1 MNLPPE
7 TAKFRWYYVPE
18 LIVLFIIIPVLYL
31 LDVIPVHK
39 IIPLLILL
47 VYCCGILLIRKPVNS
62 DRFSIK
68 ANWKIILLLFIAI
81 SVSVYLFI
89 YFYVNDG
96 TLLANLSENRK
107 LLYMILMYPL
117 LSAVPQEIIF
127 REFFFYRYGTIF
139 RSPALLLAANVLL
152 FSFAHIYFA
161 SSIVTIFTL
170 VGGAIFAV
178 TYLRTRSLLVVSIQH
193 SLYGLMILSSGLG
206 EYFYKAF

>member
-7 TAKFRWYYVPE
+7 TAKFHWYHVPE
-18 LIVLFIIIPVLYL
+18 LIILFIIVPVLYVW
-31 LDVIPVHK
+31 DAVPVHK
-39 IIPLLILL
+39 VIPLVVLL
-47 VYCCGILLIRKPVNS
+47 VYCGGILLIRKPVNPY
-62 DRFSIK
+62 RLRVK
-68 ANWKIILLLFIAI
+68 ANWKIILLIFIVI

-89 YFYVNDG
+89 YLYVNDSG
-96 TLLANLSENRK
+96 LLADLSENRK

-127 REFFFYRYGTIF
+127 REFFFYRYGAIF
-139 RSPALLLAANVLL
+139 RSPALLLTVNTLL

-161 SSIVTIFTL
+161 SGIATIFTL
-170 VGGAIFAV
+170 VGGAIFAL
-178 TYLRTRSLLVVSIQH
+178 TYMQTRSLLIVSIQH